1 MNNKIIVVDLRT
13 SGFFGP
19 ACKFVE
25 LLTDYQNK
33 GYKINLIA
41 KDWSVFRQKG
51 VTFNKDKK
59 QFEKGDFKLTW
70 DPSTHPKDY
79 FENLILPTFEK
90 VNYIKEYKDN
100 KLRQFINTYFN
111 PYYINHIIYIS
122 MHMEKIELKRY
133 HNQIIDELLTGR
145 SLRQK
150 AKWLFSYVGK
160 VIQLRFIGYFK
171 VHSKSKGFRYKIND
185 SLNNEDLRHFIN
197 NAKKDSCKYI
207 LLSVLWDEGKKF
219 EKQDDRLK
227 GGPTIFPDIHD
238 KNFDELKEYVK
249 ELDKYALKTGKIRFL
264 LASKKAVDWIS
275 FLQSDYLDLRYFE
288 EYGFT
293 LSQSLYAAQE
303 IASAT
308 INWPS
313 TYSIWITNC
322 ADITHLTWYNNKDT
336 AAWARNDLHL
346 KPPSELIKI
355 LCE

>member
-1 MNNKIIVVDLRT
+1 MKTITIDLRT

-19 ACKFVE
+19 TCKFVE
-25 LLTDYQNK
+25 LLTDYKKK

-41 KDWSVFRQKG
+41 KDWSVFGQKG
-51 VTFNKDKK
+51 LTFDKEKK
-59 QFEKGDFKLTW
+59 QFVKGDFKLMW
-70 DPSTHPKDY
+70 DPGTHPKDY
-79 FENLILPTFEK
+79 FENLILPTFRK
-90 VNYIKEYKDN
+90 VNYIKEYSDN
-100 KLRQFINTYFN
+100 RLRNFVNTYFN
-111 PYYINHIIYIS
+111 PFYINYYIYLC
-122 MHMEKIELKRY
+122 MHMEKIELNRY
-133 HNQIIDELLTGR
+133 HRQQIDESLLKGR
-145 SLRQK
+145 FKLLLKNISQYISFIIQFKIIRHL
-150 AKWLFSYVGK
+150 K
-160 VIQLRFIGYFK
+160 VN
-171 VHSKSKGFRYKIND
+171 SKSKGFRYKIND

-249 ELDKYALKTGKIRFL
+249 ELDKYALKTGKIKFL

-275 FLQSDYLDLRYFE
+275 ILQSDYLDLRNFE